1 MSNFVETNFPTK
13 IITNK
18 THKEKTNNNEETEK
32 QRVTK
37 KLKEEIANG
46 NGNGNDNRNFIEKK
60 KDDKDEKEKG
70 KGNSQ
75 EKQVKN
81 EIEINYGKLKKK
93 EMVTHNQTEDKKEIE
108 IEKKTKTKN
117 EKETETGTKTQTVK
131 ELRQKNSEQRL
142 YFLSS
147 SQNYKTFV
155 RGLMNL
161 GNTCFLNSIMQCISS
176 VEEFVEFLLRVNS
189 RKNEGFLTSSVREFY
204 IEFYQPNPNNK
215 KSGKNFYVPKIF
227 YNNFVQVFTSFKLV
241 EQHDSHEFLR
251 LLLDQISVEETL
263 RYNNV
268 FGEKEK
274 EKKPKYLGTEKKFP
288 NVQNNKRKSKNGNGN
303 GSGNE
308 NKNIVEKTKDDQDEK
323 ENENENV
330 NDNENKDENENENE
344 NKKRNQKKK
353 SMLFWKTNLKK
364 KNVSFG
370 MPKLTIVDEL
380 FRGTTSSKII
390 CSNCNQ
396 TSIKYEHFYD
406 LSLALPENRKLAL
419 KIRQGRSRNR
429 GERKN
434 VGRSRSAHYPRGTFY
449 QKKRQEAMK
458 KKAMKN
464 KSLQKKL
471 LNSQKKKQKQKQ
483 KQKQKK
489 KKKGKEKEN
498 KVGNDN
504 SSNGDDNSSSASFG
518 SKNHENKKK
527 KKKKKI
533 KRVFSMIIHPTHWKK
548 KKKILSKQNSCPDL
562 QLKQKKSQ
570 VLNGVNIPNEL
581 NGSNG
586 SFESN
591 LSNLSN
597 LSYDSTLNI
606 ENENSNSKIKSKNS
620 NTNSNSTTNSK
631 IKLTNLTKFKK
642 NNKKKKRKKKETNL
656 EKLKELNE
664 KSQNQ
669 KRWKNVKSFQYLLF
683 AALNDHIRLEKLQSN
698 NKYVCPVCTK
708 NKFGKQKNEKK
719 KKKKT
724 VKTVATKQV
733 SFEELPTIL
742 VINFKRFVQTGWGAL
757 RKNHEFAS
765 FPLSFDFSQFLRNK
779 NNDQNENQ
787 NKNKN
792 ENGNEKHIYTLFAI
806 SVHSGSLDSGHY
818 IAYIKKQNNYW
829 YYCSDT
835 IIRRVP
841 INHVKQCQAYVLFYR
856 KKKI

>member
-1 MSNFVETNFPTK
+1 MSFLRSEKKEENIICK
-13 IITNK
+13 IK
-18 THKEKTNNNEETEK
+18 AFLHFSPKEKTNNNEEKEK

-46 NGNGNDNRNFIEKK
+46 NVNGNENRNFIEKK

-75 EKQVKN
+75 EKQDKN

-93 EMVTHNQTEDKKEIE
+93 EMVTHNQTEDKKEIV

-117 EKETETGTKTQTVK
+117 EKETETETETGTKTQTVK

-176 VEEFVEFLLRVNS
+176 VEEFVEFLLRVKS

-251 LLLDQISVEETL
+251 LLLDRISVEETL

-323 ENENENV
+323 EN
-330 NDNENKDENENENE
+330 ENENENE

-471 LNSQKKKQKQKQ
+471 LNSQKKNQNQN
-483 KQKQKK
+483 QKK

-504 SSNGDDNSSSASFG
+504 SSNGDDNS
-518 SKNHENKKK
+518 N
-527 KKKKKI
+527 
-533 KRVFSMIIHPTHWKK
+533 
-548 KKKILSKQNSCPDL
+548 L

-570 VLNGVNIPNEL
+570 VLNRVNIPNEL